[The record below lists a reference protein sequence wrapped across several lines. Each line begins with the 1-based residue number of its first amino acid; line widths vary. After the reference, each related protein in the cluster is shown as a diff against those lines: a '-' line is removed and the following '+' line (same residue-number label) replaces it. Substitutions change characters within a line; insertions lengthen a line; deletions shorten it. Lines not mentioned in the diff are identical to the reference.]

1 MNLFK
6 KGVWL
11 PTIWPNTRL
20 IQLHNKI
27 QAFFFF
33 VGITGC
39 HINLVPRVFHGELK
53 DPGNEDEGHI
63 LYI

>member
-1 MNLFK
+1 MKLFQ

-11 PTIWPNTRL
+11 PTICPNTRL

-27 QAFFFF
+27 QAFFFI
-33 VGITGC
+33 GITGC
-39 HINLVPRVFHGELK
+39 HINIISRVFHGELK
-53 DPGNEDEGHI
+53 DPGNEDGGHI